1 MAFVPVK
8 VGDYIKKFK
17 DLLGKK
23 YKKIN
28 SNDLVVKTSDG
39 SGMDIET
46 TIMSNYPDVK
56 SSGSDGSVKIT
67 YKCKPVASK
76 LEVVLDTQSKFT
88 SKLETTSLADGLTLT
103 GNIAAIPAHLV
114 SKKLGSELGLE
125 AAYKKEA
132 VTTSAKVSVKT
143 SSADKLFDLKE
154 EKKICLDGALSAA
167 VAKGVS
173 VGMDFSAEKGAGL
186 NKWGLGT
193 NVSSGA
199 LNFGIYSS
207 QLKDLT
213 TGFLYKCSK
222 KTSFGAQGKFSKKK
236 DEESEKMIA
245 DLGFGVQH
253 QFNDITLLQGKT
265 ELNLAK
271 AGSDFQSAVGYGAV
285 MEYSIPDMSSKLQLT
300 STVSAKGSN
309 FGILCTYGDK

>member
-39 SGMDIET
+39 AGMDIET
-46 TIMSNYPDVK
+46 TIMSNYPEVK

-67 YKCKPVASK
+67 YKCKPAASK

-88 SKLETTSLADGLTLT
+88 SKLETTSLADGLTVT
-103 GNIAAIPAHLV
+103 GNIAAIPTHLA

-125 AAYKKEA
+125 AAYKKDA
-132 VTTSAKVSVKT
+132 VTTSAKVSLTT

-154 EKKICLDGALSAA
+154 QKKICLEGALSAG

-173 VGMDFSAEKGAGL
+173 VGMDFSAEKDAGL
-186 NKWGLGT
+186 KKWGLGT
-193 NVSSGA
+193 NVASGA

-213 TGFLYKCSK
+213 TGFLYSCSK
-222 KTSFGAQGKFSKKK
+222 KTSFGAQGKFSEKGAKKC
-236 DEESEKMIA
+236 A
-245 DLGFGVQH
+245 DIGFGVQH

-265 ELNLAK
+265 ELSLSK
-271 AGSDFQSAVGYGAV
+271 GEKDFESAVGYGAV
-285 MEYSIPDMSSKLQLT
+285 MEYAIPDMSSKLQLT
-300 STVSAKGSN
+300 STVSAKGSK